1 MLNIDMVDKISSW
14 KFTEDFHQEPE
25 IIARA
30 RAHADELGIESITP
44 SVGAHLALLVSVSN
58 AKAVV
63 EVGTGAGVSGLW
75 LLSGNPHVVLASIEP
90 EGEFQNQAKLAFNQA
105 EIPASRLRLIN
116 GKSVEVLA
124 NLADEAYDLV
134 FLDGD
139 RETLG
144 EQIDQSL
151 RLLRP
156 GGVLAI
162 AHALWRDR
170 VPDLVLRDD
179 NTLTFRTILQTISNI
194 DQFISVLSPAGDG
207 LLLASKRV

>member
-30 RAHADELGIESITP
+30 RARADELGIESITP

>member
-1 MLNIDMVDKISSW
+1 MVDKISSW
-14 KFTEDFHQEPE
+14 KFSEDFVQEPLA
-25 IIARA
+25 IARA
-30 RAHADELGIESITP
+30 RARAEELGIESVTP
-44 SVGAHLALLVSVSN
+44 SVGSHLSLLVSATK

-75 LLSGNPHVVLASIEP
+75 MLSGNDQVVLASIES
-90 EGEFQNQAKLAFNQA
+90 EAEYQNQAKLAFAQA
-105 EIPASRLRLIN
+105 EIPSGRLRLIN
-116 GKSVEVLA
+116 GKSLEVLT

-139 RETLG
+139 RETLL
-144 EQIDQSL
+144 QQVDQCL
-151 RLLRP
+151 RLLKP

-179 NTLTFRTILQTISNI
+179 NTMVYRTVLEKIQNL
-194 DQFISVLSPAGDG
+194 DQFITTLSPIGDG
-207 LLLASKRV
+207 LLLASKRQL